1 MRNIMT
7 QYIHGVF
14 GGALVICLLMLNF
27 SEPKTCAV
35 TMKHGNGN
43 NMVSYVTV
51 GAYDDAR

>member
-1 MRNIMT
+1 MT

-14 GGALVICLLMLNF
+14 GGALVICLFMLNF